1 MEQSGGR
8 SRILCWELV
17 GLICFAGG
25 DTSKQGNPGKPGN
38 PGNPGKPG
46 KPGKPWKPWKPMK
59 PKENEEKQG
68 DPLQSTKEI
77 LSNQWDS
84 FLNRGNTLPLSG
96 NAKRLRVMVGIV
108 LLVEDIV
115 CWRGSDTEG
124 TKGNEGRR
132 WRGVGPAGR
141 PSLFSFGG
149 SVILKSDSNM
159 TKEEAKEKFGDNIIN
174 ELLSLGAEPTNVCRN
189 DDIVEWCS
197 DGCIKVGDIE
207 VWAYYYFY
215 EGENPDLCNWEDR
228 MKIDTKECF
237 W

>member
-8 SRILCWELV
+8 SRVLCWELV
-17 GLICFAGG
+17 GLVCFAGG
-25 DTSKQGNPGKPGN
+25 DTSKQGKPG
-38 PGNPGKPG
+38 
-46 KPGKPWKPWKPMK
+46 KPMK
-59 PKENEEKQG
+59 PKENKEKQG
-68 DPLQSTKEI
+68 EPLQSTKEI

-108 LLVEDIV
+108 LLVVDIV

-149 SVILKSDSNM
+149 SIVN
-159 TKEEAKEKFGDNIIN
+159 N
-174 ELLSLGAEPTNVCRN
+174 LLSLGAEPTNVVRQ
-189 DDIVEWCS
+189 DGLIEWKS
-197 DGCIKVGDIE
+197 DGYIEVGGVQ
-207 VWAYYYFY
+207 VWAYYYF
-215 EGENPDLCNWEDR
+215 EDGEDVDRCDWEDH
-228 MKIDTKECF
+228 MEIEVEEC
-237 W
+237 WI

>member
-1 MEQSGGR
+1 M
-8 SRILCWELV
+8 

-25 DTSKQGNPGKPGN
+25 DTSKQGKPGKPGKQ
-38 PGNPGKPG
+38 GKPG
-46 KPGKPWKPWKPMK
+46 KPGKQGKPGKPWKPMK
-59 PKENEEKQG
+59 PKENKEKQG
-68 DPLQSTKEI
+68 EPLQSTKEI

-108 LLVEDIV
+108 LLVVDIV

-149 SVILKSDSNM
+149 SIVN
-159 TKEEAKEKFGDNIIN
+159 N
-174 ELLSLGAEPTNVCRN
+174 LLSLGAEPTNVVRQ
-189 DDIVEWCS
+189 DGLIEWKS
-197 DGCIKVGDIE
+197 DGYIEVGGVQ
-207 VWAYYYFY
+207 VWAYYYF
-215 EGENPDLCNWEDR
+215 EDGEDVDRCDWEDH
-228 MKIDTKECF
+228 MEIEVEEC
-237 W
+237 WI

>member
-1 MEQSGGR
+1 MLGVGGVGGF
-8 SRILCWELV
+8 CWMGHLQTRETK
-17 GLICFAGG
+17 GNQG
-25 DTSKQGNPGKPGN
+25 KQR
-38 PGNPGKPG
+38 
-46 KPGKPWKPWKPMK
+46 
-59 PKENEEKQG
+59 
-68 DPLQSTKEI
+68 STKEI

-96 NAKRLRVMVGIV
+96 NSKRLRVMVGIV
-108 LLVEDIV
+108 LLVVDIV
-115 CWRGSDTEG
+115 CWRGSDTEE

-141 PSLFSFGG
+141 PSLFPFGV
-149 SVILKSDSNM
+149 SVILKSDGDM
-159 TKEEAKEKFGDNIIN
+159 TKEEAKERFGDNIIN
-174 ELLSLGAEPTNVCRN
+174 KLLSLGAEPTNVCRN

-228 MKIDTKECF
+228 MEIEVEEC
-237 W
+237 WI